1 MLKSEQTALVL
12 IDMQKSLWQAMP
24 EKERLLDNARRLVE
38 GCKALGVPVL
48 WTEQLPEK
56 LGPTLVTLG
65 EALGGYATPVVKS
78 SFSCCGAEEF
88 MRQLQAAGRRQL
100 LLCGIEAHVCVH
112 QTALDLLAAGHE
124 VHLAADAIASRT
136 ETNRATALAR
146 LQQAGALP
154 TCVEMALFEML
165 RDARHPK
172 FREILKLVK

>member
-1 MLKSEQTALVL
+1 MLDANKTALVL

-24 EKERLLDNARRLVE
+24 EKERLLDNARRLLE

-48 WTEQLPEK
+48 WTEQIPEK

-65 EALGGYATPVVKS
+65 EVLAGYAAPTTKS

-88 MRQLQAAGRRQL
+88 MRQLQASGRRQL
-100 LLCGIEAHVCVH
+100 LLCGVETHVCVH

-124 VHLAADAIASRT
+124 VHLAADAVASRNA
-136 ETNRATALAR
+136 TNHAIALQR
-146 LQQAGALP
+146 MQQAGAQL
-154 TCVEMALFEML
+154 TSVEMALFEML

-172 FREILKLVK
+172 FRDILKLVK